1 MFLTYQRYLL
11 SIEPE
16 DIGNLELELDF
27 NSNYQSDWSQYFDI
41 ESQTLINHKNS
52 NHKNSNH
59 EIKPCIKPCIKLRH
73 THVNKIF
80 RRKPEIQKISL
91 VLKSIKEV
99 DPEIFEDI
107 ETGKIYKT
115 ETNEKNETNET
126 NTYLYL
132 INLQNIIVTSLIY
145 ISHLALIIFLVRV

>member
-11 SIEPE
+11 SIETRDSE
-16 DIGNLELELDF
+16 DPNLDF
-27 NSNYQSDWSQYFDI
+27 NSDYQSDWNQYFDI
-41 ESQTLINHKNS
+41 ESQMLINHTLKPC
-52 NHKNSNH
+52 
-59 EIKPCIKPCIKLRH
+59 IKSCIKPCIKSCIKLRH
-73 THVNKIF
+73 TPVNKIF
-80 RRKPEIQKISL
+80 RRTPEIQKISV

-107 ETGKIYKT
+107 ETGKIYK
-115 ETNEKNETNET
+115 NENETNET

-132 INLQNIIVTSLIY
+132 INLHNIIVTSLIY

>member
-11 SIEPE
+11 SIETE
-16 DIGNLELELDF
+16 DNGNLELELDF
-27 NSNYQSDWSQYFDI
+27 NSDYQSDWSQYFDI

-52 NHKNSNH
+52 NHELKS
-59 EIKPCIKPCIKLRH
+59 CIKPCIKLRH
-73 THVNKIF
+73 TPVNKIF
-80 RRKPEIQKISL
+80 RRKSEIQKIV

-99 DPEIFEDI
+99 DPVFLEDI
-107 ETGKIYKT
+107 ETGKIY
-115 ETNEKNETNET
+115 TNETTET

>member
-11 SIEPE
+11 SIETE

-27 NSNYQSDWSQYFDI
+27 NSDYQSDWSQYFDI

-52 NHKNSNH
+52 NHELKPCIKSC
-59 EIKPCIKPCIKLRH
+59 IKPCIKPCIKLRH
-73 THVNKIF
+73 TPVNKIF
-80 RRKPEIQKISL
+80 RRKPEIQKIV

-99 DPEIFEDI
+99 DPEFLEDI
-107 ETGKIYKT
+107 ETGKIYT
-115 ETNEKNETNET
+115 NETNET

>member
-11 SIEPE
+11 SIETRDSE
-16 DIGNLELELDF
+16 DPNLDF
-27 NSNYQSDWSQYFDI
+27 NSDYQSDWNQYFDI
-41 ESQTLINHKNS
+41 ESQMLINHTLKPCIKS
-52 NHKNSNH
+52 CIKPCIKSC
-59 EIKPCIKPCIKLRH
+59 IKPCIKPCIKLRH
-73 THVNKIF
+73 TPVNKIF
-80 RRKPEIQKISL
+80 RRNPEIQKISV

-107 ETGKIYKT
+107 ETGKIYK
-115 ETNEKNETNET
+115 NENETNET

>member
-11 SIEPE
+11 SIETE
-16 DIGNLELELDF
+16 DNGNLELELDF
-27 NSNYQSDWSQYFDI
+27 NSDYQSDWSQYFDI

-52 NHKNSNH
+52 NH
-59 EIKPCIKPCIKLRH
+59 ELKPCIKPCIKLRR
-73 THVNKIF
+73 TPVNKIF
-80 RRKPEIQKISL
+80 RRKPEIQKIV

-99 DPEIFEDI
+99 DPVFLEDI
-107 ETGKIYKT
+107 ETGKIY
-115 ETNEKNETNET
+115 TNETTET